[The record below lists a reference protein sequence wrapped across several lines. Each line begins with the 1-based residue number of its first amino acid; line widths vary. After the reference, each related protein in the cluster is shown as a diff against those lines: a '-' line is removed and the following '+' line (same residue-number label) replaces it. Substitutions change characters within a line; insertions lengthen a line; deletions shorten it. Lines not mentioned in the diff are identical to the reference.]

1 MGLSRRVRLASMAL
15 LLLGLT
21 GSALAQ
27 EATPLPEQFVVYPPD
42 TVVFG
47 ATLGEWSARHWQW
60 TLSFPVGRNPGHDA
74 TGESCGCGQSGPV
87 FYVPRNL
94 PPCTVP
100 SGMALFIPVAGT
112 ECSTVES
119 EPFVGLGEADLRAC
133 AATEAER
140 YTAIT
145 VSVDGQT
152 VPDIET
158 YRAASPPFAI
168 ALPPSNVLGVPAGVG
183 WAIADGYQVMVAP
196 LPVGDHEIV
205 VHLEL
210 TDGTVLPDKVLSISV
225 RGPVGSEPAG
235 IPTVDSLLAT
245 PLATPPVPLLASP
258 WPDDPSA

>member
-1 MGLSRRVRLASMAL
+1 MGLSRGVRLASMAIL
-15 LLLGLT
+15 LFGLS
-21 GSALAQ
+21 GSARAQ
-27 EATPLPEQFVVYPPD
+27 EATPLPEQLVVYPPG

-47 ATLGEWSARHWQW
+47 ATPGEWSARHWQW
-60 TLSFPVGRNPGHDA
+60 TLSFPVGRSPGQDV
-74 TGESCGCGQSGPV
+74 TGASCGYGQSGPV

-100 SGMALFIPVAGT
+100 SGMALFVPVAGT

-119 EPFVGLGEADLRAC
+119 EPFVGLDEADLRAC

-152 VPDIET
+152 IPDMAA
-158 YRAASPPFAI
+158 YRAASPLFTI
-168 ALPPSNVLGVPAGVG
+168 SLPPNNVLGVSAGVG

-196 LPVGDHEIV
+196 LPVGTHEIV

-210 TDGTVLPDKVLSISV
+210 TDGTVLPDKVLSITV
-225 RGPVGSEPAG
+225 QGPAAAVLAGTPAAES
-235 IPTVDSLLAT
+235 PPAT
-245 PLATPPVPLLASP
+245 PFVPLVASP
-258 WPDDPSA
+258 QPDAPPA